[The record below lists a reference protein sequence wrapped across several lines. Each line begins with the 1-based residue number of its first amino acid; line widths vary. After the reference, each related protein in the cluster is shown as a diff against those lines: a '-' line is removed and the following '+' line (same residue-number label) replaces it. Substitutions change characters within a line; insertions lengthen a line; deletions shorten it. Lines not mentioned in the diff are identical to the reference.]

1 MKKIL
6 FIRHANSPIGN
17 YKLIDHD
24 RPLSNQGISEA
35 EMMSG
40 RLLKKQI
47 IPEKFISSSA
57 IRAHSTA
64 EIMKNKLNKDLDIQ
78 LEEKI
83 YHNGREGIKDVI
95 SDTSNDIDFIV
106 IFGHNPTLEKI
117 YSDIAN
123 LSYEKFPT
131 CAAALCSLDI
141 NEWKNFSIKSSK
153 LEYYDYP

>member
-57 IRAHSTA
+57 TRAHSTA
-64 EIMKNKLNKDLDIQ
+64 EIMKNNTI
-78 LEEKI
+78 
-83 YHNGREGIKDVI
+83 I
-95 SDTSNDIDFIV
+95 SATTTTKTR
-106 IFGHNPTLEKI
+106 FGLAMTARIIGFHLM
-117 YSDIAN
+117 
-123 LSYEKFPT
+123 LS
-131 CAAALCSLDI
+131 CI
-141 NEWKNFSIKSSK
+141 SSQIPK
-153 LEYYDYP
+153 